1 MKTLRMGT
9 HQRKKNGGV
18 GEQNLSPQNVC
29 LWLKDYLGLIFFL
42 FFKKQKAQKELL
54 P

>member
-1 MKTLRMGT
+1 MKALRMGT

-29 LWLKDYLGLIFFL
+29 LWLKDYWGPIFF